1 MTINNFSS
9 NCNKHISGLAFLRK
23 NTSLNLVNSFFIMG
37 SIEEHIIR
45 TGFILPQITTVA
57 GLYSPAM
64 RTGNLVYTSG
74 QLPLRNGKLV
84 EPGGKGK
91 VNDLNCEDAV
101 QASKVALLNVLA
113 AIKSVTGTLDSIE
126 RVVKLT
132 LYVASEYLFS
142 SQHLVANGASSL
154 LHEIF
159 GEQGTHAR
167 SAVGVAELPLDA
179 SVELELIVQCKF
191 PIIQ

>member
-1 MTINNFSS
+1 
-9 NCNKHISGLAFLRK
+9 
-23 NTSLNLVNSFFIMG
+23 MG
-37 SIEEHIIR
+37 SIEEKIIKA
-45 TGFILPQITTVA
+45 GFTLPQLSAVA

-84 EPGGKGK
+84 EPGGKGR
-91 VNDLNCEDAV
+91 VNDVNIEDAV
-101 QASKVALLNVLA
+101 HASKVALLNALA
-113 AIKSVTGTLDSIE
+113 AIKSITGTLDSIE

-159 GEQGTHAR
+159 GELGVHTR
-167 SAVGVAELPLDA
+167 SAVGVAELPLNA
-179 SVELELIVQCKF
+179 SLELELIVQCKF
-191 PIIQ
+191 PILQ

>member
-1 MTINNFSS
+1 MTINIFSS
-9 NCNKHISGLAFLRK
+9 NCNKHLSGLAFLLI
-23 NTSLNLVNSFFIMG
+23 NASLNLVNSFFIMG
-37 SIEEHIIR
+37 SIEEKIIK
-45 TGFILPQITTVA
+45 TGFTLPQITTVA

-74 QLPLRNGKLV
+74 QLPLWNGKLV

-91 VNDLNCEDAV
+91 VNDINSEDAAY
-101 QASKVALLNVLA
+101 ASKVALLNALA

-126 RVVKLT
+126 KIVKLT

-154 LHEIF
+154 LLEIF
-159 GEQGTHAR
+159 GKQGTHAR

-179 SVELELIVQCKF
+179 SLELELIVQCKF
-191 PIIQ
+191 PILQ

>member
-1 MTINNFSS
+1 VLNFLF
-9 NCNKHISGLAFLRK
+9 K
-23 NTSLNLVNSFFIMG
+23 LVNSLLIMG
-37 SIEEHIIR
+37 SIEEQIIKI
-45 TGFILPQITTVA
+45 GFTLPQPATSA
-57 GLYSPAM
+57 GLYSPAI
-64 RTGNLVYTSG
+64 RSGNLVYTSG

-84 EPGGKGK
+84 EAGGKGK
-91 VNDLNCEDAV
+91 VNDTNWEDAV
-101 QASKVALLNVLA
+101 QASKVALLNALA

-132 LYVASEYLFS
+132 LYVASEHLFS

-159 GEQGTHAR
+159 GEQGAHAR
-167 SAVGVAELPLDA
+167 SAIGVAELPLNA
-179 SVELELIVQCKF
+179 SLEIELIVQCKF

>member
-1 MTINNFSS
+1 
-9 NCNKHISGLAFLRK
+9 
-23 NTSLNLVNSFFIMG
+23 MG
-37 SIEEHIIR
+37 SIEEKII
-45 TGFILPQITTVA
+45 TAGFTLPQLTTVA

-74 QLPLRNGKLV
+74 QLPLQNGRLV
-84 EPGGKGK
+84 DPGGKGK
-91 VNDLNCEDAV
+91 VNDSNMQDAV
-101 QASKVALLNVLA
+101 QASKVAILNALA

-132 LYVASEYLFS
+132 LYVASERIFC

-159 GEQGTHAR
+159 GELGGHAR

-179 SVELELIVQCKF
+179 SLELELIVQCKF